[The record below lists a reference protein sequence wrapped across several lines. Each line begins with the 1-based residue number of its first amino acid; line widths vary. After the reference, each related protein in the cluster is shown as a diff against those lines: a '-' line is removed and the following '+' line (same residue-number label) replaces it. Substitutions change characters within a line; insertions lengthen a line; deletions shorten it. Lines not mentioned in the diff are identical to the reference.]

1 MKFVAF
7 YLTKMKFQ
15 ICGLGEFMFS
25 LLFWFLAKRWC
36 FGFTI
41 SVSLKY
47 LDIFSSECGN
57 YRIIAG

>member
-47 LDIFSSECGN
+47 YI
-57 YRIIAG
+57 